1 MGAIYKLLGT
11 NYNTNSL
18 FNNHSKQGEKRMQES
33 IDQKGKS
40 YSRFWFI
47 LTLLLGTFTMSISQS
62 SLSTAYP
69 TLMQNFG
76 ISADTVQ
83 WLTTGFM
90 LVMCV
95 SMPISPWMLNNL
107 SFRQMFIGALALFD
121 VGSLMI
127 VFTPSSWGVHGFWF
141 MMIGR
146 VMEAFAVGVL
156 FPSYQT
162 VLLEITPKDERGTT
176 MGIAGLVMGSALACG
191 PIISGIVLKFF
202 DWKSLFILF
211 MIIITAVMIMA
222 GSGLIRNVMER
233 HETTLDWLSVVLSIG
248 LIGIMYVVNQIG
260 KKHVDWTINWVVL
273 ILSAVAVILFCVRQ
287 FRLTTPL
294 LELRVMKTFNYDMAI
309 LLTGISYVALIV
321 VTIIFPLYYQGVLH
335 VSPFVSGM
343 SLVPGAVFLSLLN
356 PFTGKLADMIGFKP
370 TMIVG
375 MLMIVAGWFLTL
387 AMADVQNLFGMILCA
402 MVIEGGNAFVMMPAV
417 TLGAN
422 SLPNELV
429 SHGTA
434 VITTI
439 RQILGSV
446 GVAVATMILTTATAN
461 RLATGAS
468 QITASL
474 HGYHVV
480 FITMIVIEVIGLIL
494 ALILRDTKKKTN

>member
-1 MGAIYKLLGT
+1 
-11 NYNTNSL
+11 
-18 FNNHSKQGEKRMQES
+18 MQES
-33 IDQKGKS
+33 VDQNGRS
-40 YSRFWFI
+40 YNRFWFI
-47 LTLLLGTFTMSISQS
+47 FTLLLGTFTMSISQS

-69 TLMQNFG
+69 TLMHDFG

-107 SFRQMFIGALALFD
+107 SFRQMFMGALALFD
-121 VGSLMI
+121 IGSLMI
-127 VFTPSSWGVHGFWF
+127 VFTPASWGTNGFWF

-202 DWKSLFILF
+202 NWKSLFILF
-211 MIIITAVMIMA
+211 MIIITAVFLMA
-222 GSGLIRNVMER
+222 WFGLIRNVMAR
-233 HETTLDWLSVVLSIG
+233 HETSLDWLSVFLSIG
-248 LIGIMYVVNQIG
+248 LIGIMYVINQIG
-260 KKHVDWTINWVVL
+260 KKQANWTIDGALLVISL
-273 ILSAVAVILFCVRQ
+273 LAVILFCVRQ
-287 FRLTTPL
+287 LKLTTPL
-294 LELRVMKTFNYDMAI
+294 LELRVMKTFNYDLAI

-321 VTIIFPLYYQGVLH
+321 VTIIFTLYYQGVLH

-343 SLVPGAVFLSLLN
+343 SLVPGAVFLSILN

-370 TMIVG
+370 TMIIG

-387 AMADVQNLFGMILCA
+387 AMADVQNLLGMILCA
-402 MVIEGGNAFVMMPAV
+402 MIIEGGNAFVMMPAV

-422 SLPNELV
+422 SLPNDLV

-439 RQILGSV
+439 RQILGSA
-446 GVAVATMILTTATAN
+446 GVAMATMILTTATTHQLSKGVN
-461 RLATGAS
+461 HLA
-468 QITASL
+468 ASL
-474 HGYHVV
+474 HGYHLV
-480 FITMIVIEVIGLIL
+480 FMTMIVIEIIGLVL
-494 ALILRDTKKKTN
+494 ALLLRDTKKQAQD

>member
-1 MGAIYKLLGT
+1 
-11 NYNTNSL
+11 
-18 FNNHSKQGEKRMQES
+18 MQES
-33 IDQKGKS
+33 VDQNGRS
-40 YSRFWFI
+40 YNRFWFI
-47 LTLLLGTFTMSISQS
+47 FTLLLGTFTMSISQS

-69 TLMQNFG
+69 TLMHDFG

-107 SFRQMFIGALALFD
+107 SFRQMFMGALALFD
-121 VGSLMI
+121 IGSLMI
-127 VFTPSSWGVHGFWF
+127 VFTPASWGTNGFWF

-202 DWKSLFILF
+202 NWKSLFILF
-211 MIIITAVMIMA
+211 MIIITAVFLMA
-222 GSGLIRNVMER
+222 WFGLFRNVMAR
-233 HETTLDWLSVVLSIG
+233 HETSLDWLSVFLSIG
-248 LIGIMYVVNQIG
+248 LIGIMYVINQIG
-260 KKHVDWTINWVVL
+260 KKQANWTIDGALLVISL
-273 ILSAVAVILFCVRQ
+273 LAVILFCVRQ
-287 FRLTTPL
+287 LKLTTPL
-294 LELRVMKTFNYDMAI
+294 LELRVMKTFNYDLAI

-343 SLVPGAVFLSLLN
+343 SLVPGAVFLSILN

-370 TMIVG
+370 TMIIG

-387 AMADVQNLFGMILCA
+387 AMADVQNLLGMILCA
-402 MVIEGGNAFVMMPAV
+402 MIIEGGNAFVMMPAV

-422 SLPNELV
+422 SLPNDLV

-439 RQILGSV
+439 RQILGSA
-446 GVAVATMILTTATAN
+446 GVAMATMILTTATTHQLSKGVN
-461 RLATGAS
+461 HLA
-468 QITASL
+468 ASL
-474 HGYHVV
+474 HGYHLV
-480 FITMIVIEVIGLIL
+480 FMTMIVIEIIGLVL
-494 ALILRDTKKKTN
+494 ALLLRDTKKQAQD

>member
-1 MGAIYKLLGT
+1 
-11 NYNTNSL
+11 
-18 FNNHSKQGEKRMQES
+18 MQES
-33 IDQKGKS
+33 VDQNGRS
-40 YSRFWFI
+40 YNRFWFI
-47 LTLLLGTFTMSISQS
+47 FTLLLGTFTMSISQS

-69 TLMQNFG
+69 TLMHDFG

-107 SFRQMFIGALALFD
+107 SFRQMFMGALALFD
-121 VGSLMI
+121 IGSLMI
-127 VFTPSSWGVHGFWF
+127 VFTPASWGTNGFWF

-202 DWKSLFILF
+202 NWKSLFILF
-211 MIIITAVMIMA
+211 MIIITAVFLMEWF
-222 GSGLIRNVMER
+222 GLIRNVMAR
-233 HETTLDWLSVVLSIG
+233 HETSLDWLSVFLSIG
-248 LIGIMYVVNQIG
+248 LIGIMYVINQIG
-260 KKHVDWTINWVVL
+260 KKQANWTIDGALLVISL
-273 ILSAVAVILFCVRQ
+273 LAVILFCVRQ
-287 FRLTTPL
+287 LKLTTPL
-294 LELRVMKTFNYDMAI
+294 LELRVMKTFNYDLAI

-343 SLVPGAVFLSLLN
+343 SLVPGAVFLSILN

-370 TMIVG
+370 TMIIG

-387 AMADVQNLFGMILCA
+387 AMADVQNLLGMILCA
-402 MVIEGGNAFVMMPAV
+402 MIIEGGNAFVMMPAV

-422 SLPNELV
+422 SLPNDLV

-439 RQILGSV
+439 RQILGSA
-446 GVAVATMILTTATAN
+446 GVAMATMILTTATTHQLSKGVN
-461 RLATGAS
+461 HLA
-468 QITASL
+468 ASL
-474 HGYHVV
+474 HGYHLV
-480 FITMIVIEVIGLIL
+480 FMTMIVIEIIGLVL
-494 ALILRDTKKKTN
+494 ALLLRDTKKQAQD

>member
-1 MGAIYKLLGT
+1 M
-11 NYNTNSL
+11 SE
-18 FNNHSKQGEKRMQES
+18 QV
-33 IDQKGKS
+33 DQAGKP

-107 SFRQMFIGALALFD
+107 TFRQMFIGALALFD
-121 VGSLMI
+121 IGSLMI
-127 VFTPSSWGVHGFWF
+127 LFTPASWGVSGFWF

-146 VMEAFAVGVL
+146 TMEAFAVGVL

-162 VLLEITPKDERGTT
+162 VLLEITPEDQRGTT
-176 MGIAGLVMGSALACG
+176 MGVAGLVMGSALACG

-202 DWKSLFILF
+202 SWKSLFILF
-211 MIIITAVMIMA
+211 MIIITAVLIM
-222 GSGLIRNVMER
+222 SWLGLIRNVMPR
-233 HETTLDWLSVVLSIG
+233 HESSLDWLSVFLSLG
-248 LIGIMYVVNQIG
+248 LIGMMYVLNQVG
-260 KKHVDWTINWVVL
+260 KGKANWAMNGI
-273 ILSAVAVILFCVRQ
+273 ILVISILAIIAFCWRQ
-287 FRLTTPL
+287 FHLPTPL
-294 LELRVMKTFNYDMAI
+294 LELRVLKTFNYDLAI

-321 VTIIFPLYYQGVLH
+321 VTIIFPLYYQGVLK

-343 SLVPGAVFLSLLN
+343 SLVPGAVFLSILN
-356 PFTGKLADMIGFKP
+356 PLTGKLADKLGFKL
-370 TMIVG
+370 TLRIG
-375 MLMIVAGWFLTL
+375 MLMIVCGWMAGLFLISKQSL
-387 AMADVQNLFGMILCA
+387 LGMIICA
-402 MVIEGGNAFVMMPAV
+402 MIIEGGNAFVMMPAV

-422 SLPNELV
+422 SLSNELV

-439 RQILGSV
+439 RQVLGSA
-446 GVAVATMILTTATAN
+446 GVAITTMILTSLTTSGQHAG
-461 RLATGAS
+461 LS
-468 QITASL
+468 KLDASL
-474 HGYHVV
+474 HGYRAV
-480 FITMIVIEVIGLIL
+480 FIVMIIIELCGLFL
-494 ALILRDTKKKTN
+494 ALILKDEKTAKTRN

>member
-1 MGAIYKLLGT
+1 
-11 NYNTNSL
+11 
-18 FNNHSKQGEKRMQES
+18 MQES
-33 IDQKGKS
+33 VDQNGRS
-40 YSRFWFI
+40 YNRFWFI
-47 LTLLLGTFTMSISQS
+47 FTLLLGTFTMSISQS

-69 TLMQNFG
+69 TLMHDFG

-107 SFRQMFIGALALFD
+107 SFRQMFMGALALFD
-121 VGSLMI
+121 IGSLMI
-127 VFTPSSWGVHGFWF
+127 VFTPASWGTNCFWF

-211 MIIITAVMIMA
+211 MIIITAVFLMA
-222 GSGLIRNVMER
+222 WFGLIRNVMAR
-233 HETTLDWLSVVLSIG
+233 HETSLDWLSVFLSIG
-248 LIGIMYVVNQIG
+248 LIGIMYVINQIG
-260 KKHVDWTINWVVL
+260 KKQVNWTIDGVL
-273 ILSAVAVILFCVRQ
+273 LVISLLAVILFCVRQ
-287 FRLTTPL
+287 LKLTTPL
-294 LELRVMKTFNYDMAI
+294 LELRVMKTFNYDLAI

-343 SLVPGAVFLSLLN
+343 SLVPGAVFLSILN

-370 TMIVG
+370 TMIIG

-387 AMADVQNLFGMILCA
+387 AMADVQNLLGMILCA
-402 MVIEGGNAFVMMPAV
+402 MIIEGGNAFVMMPAV

-422 SLPNELV
+422 SLPNDLV

-439 RQILGSV
+439 RQILGSA
-446 GVAVATMILTTATAN
+446 GVAMATMILTTATTHQLSKGVN
-461 RLATGAS
+461 HLA
-468 QITASL
+468 ASL
-474 HGYHVV
+474 HGYHLV
-480 FITMIVIEVIGLIL
+480 FMTMIVIEVIGLVL
-494 ALILRDTKKKTN
+494 ALLLRDTKKQAQD

>member
-1 MGAIYKLLGT
+1 
-11 NYNTNSL
+11 
-18 FNNHSKQGEKRMQES
+18 MQES
-33 IDQKGKS
+33 VDQKGKA

-69 TLMQNFG
+69 TLMRNFG

-127 VFTPSSWGVHGFWF
+127 VFTPASWGVNGFWF

-211 MIIITAVMIMA
+211 MIIITAVIIMA

-233 HETTLDWLSVVLSIG
+233 HETTLDWLSVFLSIG
-248 LIGIMYVVNQIG
+248 LIGMMYVVNQIG
-260 KKHVDWTINWVVL
+260 KQHVNWTANW
-273 ILSAVAVILFCVRQ
+273 ILLVISIVAIILFCVRQ
-287 FRLTTPL
+287 FKLATPL

-343 SLVPGAVFLSLLN
+343 SLVPGAIFLSILN

-370 TMIVG
+370 TMIIG

-387 AMADVQNLFGMILCA
+387 AMADVQNLIGMILCA

-422 SLPNELV
+422 SLPNDLV

-434 VITTI
+434 VITTV
-439 RQILGSV
+439 RQILGSA

-461 RLATGAS
+461 QLAAGAGKL
-468 QITASL
+468 TASL

-480 FITMIVIEVIGLIL
+480 FMTMIVIEVIGLGL
-494 ALILRDTKKKTN
+494 ALILRDTKKKVN

>member
-1 MGAIYKLLGT
+1 M
-11 NYNTNSL
+11 SE
-18 FNNHSKQGEKRMQES
+18 QV
-33 IDQKGKS
+33 DQSGKP

-107 SFRQMFIGALALFD
+107 TFRQMFIGALALFD
-121 VGSLMI
+121 IGSLMI
-127 VFTPSSWGVHGFWF
+127 LFTPASWGISGFWF

-146 VMEAFAVGVL
+146 TMEAFAVGVL

-162 VLLEITPKDERGTT
+162 VLLEITPEDQRGTT
-176 MGIAGLVMGSALACG
+176 MGVAGLVMGSALACG

-202 DWKSLFILF
+202 SWKSLFILF
-211 MIIITAVMIMA
+211 MIIITAVLIM
-222 GSGLIRNVMER
+222 SWLGLIRNVMPK
-233 HETTLDWLSVVLSIG
+233 HESSLDWLSVFLSLG
-248 LIGIMYVVNQIG
+248 LIGMMYVLNQIG
-260 KKHVDWTINWVVL
+260 KGKANWTVNGI
-273 ILSAVAVILFCVRQ
+273 ILVISILAIVMFCWRQ
-287 FRLTTPL
+287 FHLETPL
-294 LELRVMKTFNYDMAI
+294 LELRVLKTFNYDLAI

-321 VTIIFPLYYQGVLH
+321 VTIIFPLYYQGVLK

-343 SLVPGAVFLSLLN
+343 SLVPGAVFLSILN
-356 PFTGKLADMIGFKP
+356 PLTGKLADKLGFKL
-370 TMIVG
+370 TLRIG
-375 MLMIVAGWFLTL
+375 MLMIICGWVAGLFLIPMQSL
-387 AMADVQNLFGMILCA
+387 LGMIICA
-402 MVIEGGNAFVMMPAV
+402 MIIEGGNAFVMMPAV

-439 RQILGSV
+439 RQVLGST
-446 GVAVATMILTTATAN
+446 GVAVATMILTSLTAAGQ
-461 RLATGAS
+461 RAGLS
-468 QITASL
+468 KLTASL
-474 HGYHVV
+474 HGYRAV
-480 FITMIVIEVIGLIL
+480 FMVMIVVELVGLVL
-494 ALILRDTKKKTN
+494 ALILKDEKTDNSRN

>member
-1 MGAIYKLLGT
+1 
-11 NYNTNSL
+11 
-18 FNNHSKQGEKRMQES
+18 MQES
-33 IDQKGKS
+33 VDQNGRS
-40 YSRFWFI
+40 YNRFWFI
-47 LTLLLGTFTMSISQS
+47 FTLLLGTFTMSISQS

-69 TLMQNFG
+69 TLMHDFG

-107 SFRQMFIGALALFD
+107 SFRQMFMGALALFD
-121 VGSLMI
+121 IGSLMI
-127 VFTPSSWGVHGFWF
+127 VFTPASWGTNGFWF

-202 DWKSLFILF
+202 NWKSLFILF
-211 MIIITAVMIMA
+211 MIIITAVFLMA
-222 GSGLIRNVMER
+222 WFGLIRNVMAR
-233 HETTLDWLSVVLSIG
+233 HETSLDWLSVFLSIG
-248 LIGIMYVVNQIG
+248 LIGIMYVINQIG
-260 KKHVDWTINWVVL
+260 KKQANWTIDGALLVISL
-273 ILSAVAVILFCVRQ
+273 LAVILFCVHQ
-287 FRLTTPL
+287 LKLTTPL
-294 LELRVMKTFNYDMAI
+294 LELRVMKTFNYDLAI

-343 SLVPGAVFLSLLN
+343 SLVPGAVFLSILN

-370 TMIVG
+370 TMIIG

-387 AMADVQNLFGMILCA
+387 AMADVQNLLGMILCA
-402 MVIEGGNAFVMMPAV
+402 MIIEGGNAFVMMPAV

-422 SLPNELV
+422 SLLNDLV

-439 RQILGSV
+439 RQILGSA
-446 GVAVATMILTTATAN
+446 GVAMATMILTTATTHQLSKGVN
-461 RLATGAS
+461 HLA
-468 QITASL
+468 ASL
-474 HGYHVV
+474 HGYHLV
-480 FITMIVIEVIGLIL
+480 FMTMIVIEIIGLVL
-494 ALILRDTKKKTN
+494 ALLLRDTKKQAQD